1 MSRDSAGQNVGAP
14 RHLYQ
19 LIKGVRQFCYQ
30 TLTFRIEFAIA
41 TIALKRHGTLFC
53 VGKPGRRGYHNV
65 EWGKMMK
72 AVGLYPSATGEEG
85 GKESGERVSHYI
97 LKDGLYQRAYRR
109 LAATGLQLHWQTG
122 MVGKDGGTKSK
133 SNSKVKYT
141 CSCGLNA
148 WAKPG
153 VLLTCGECEE
163 EMVEE

>member
-1 MSRDSAGQNVGAP
+1 
-14 RHLYQ
+14 
-19 LIKGVRQFCYQ
+19 
-30 TLTFRIEFAIA
+30 
-41 TIALKRHGTLFC
+41 
-53 VGKPGRRGYHNV
+53 
-65 EWGKMMK
+65 MK

-97 LKDGLYQRAYRR
+97 LKDGLYQRAYRQ

-163 EMVEE
+163 EMVEEQVISQLGVG